1 MEALKITVSVAVIAT
16 VVSTVLGTMA
26 AVGIHAMKKG
36 WASWVLNISYLPMT
50 MPDIVT
56 GISLMLLF
64 IQLNIPTGFWTMT
77 LAHIAFD
84 TPYVL
89 FSVLPRLK
97 QMDPNMY
104 EAALDLGCK
113 PWKAIYKVIIPEISP
128 GIVTGMLMA
137 FTMSI
142 DDFIISYFT
151 GGTVNNLSMAVY
163 GSAKR
168 GVSPSMYALFAL
180 MFVVVLTL
188 LLIINKR
195 SSLEDVRLSKAL
207 IKVGQGAFENCT
219 SLDYIYIPGNV
230 GIIGSWSFKGCTGL
244 VEVDMTWTDITKIRE
259 GAFKNCSALTR
270 IHLPE
275 NIQTLGDSC
284 FYGIGATSFTV
295 PGTVTSIEAWCFARA
310 NLKSITFKG
319 NAPTIGEGAFNK
331 ITLTAYYPR
340 NNATWTSA
348 KKQNYG
354 GTVTWKNG

>member
-1 MEALKITVSVAVIAT
+1 MVSKLLKKLYIALILIFLYAPIVVMIVLSFNEGRSPAQWEGFSFKWYIELFDDRNIMEALKVTVSVAVIAT
-16 VVSTVLGTMA
+16 IVSTVLGTLA
-26 AVGIHAMKKG
+26 AIGIHAMKKG
-36 WASWVLNISYLPMT
+36 WASWVLNVSYLPMT

-180 MFVVVLTL
+180 MFLVVLAL

-195 SSLEDVRLSKAL
+195 SSLEDVR
-207 IKVGQGAFENCT
+207 
-219 SLDYIYIPGNV
+219 
-230 GIIGSWSFKGCTGL
+230 
-244 VEVDMTWTDITKIRE
+244 
-259 GAFKNCSALTR
+259 
-270 IHLPE
+270 
-275 NIQTLGDSC
+275 
-284 FYGIGATSFTV
+284 
-295 PGTVTSIEAWCFARA
+295 
-310 NLKSITFKG
+310 
-319 NAPTIGEGAFNK
+319 
-331 ITLTAYYPR
+331 
-340 NNATWTSA
+340 
-348 KKQNYG
+348 
-354 GTVTWKNG
+354 

>member
-1 MEALKITVSVAVIAT
+1 MVSKALKRLYLGLILVFLYAPIVVMIVLSFNEGRSPAVWEGFSFKWYLELFDDRNIMEALKVTVSVAVIAT
-16 VVSTVLGTMA
+16 VVSTILGTLA

-36 WASWVLNISYLPMT
+36 WANLALNVSYLPMT

-56 GISLMLLF
+56 GVSLMLLF
-64 IQLNIPTGFWTMT
+64 IQLNIPTGFWTMV

-97 QMDPNMY
+97 QMNPNMY

-168 GVSPSMYALFAL
+168 GVSPSMYALFAM
-180 MFVVVLTL
+180 MFVVVLSL

-195 SSLEDVRLSKAL
+195 SSLEDVR
-207 IKVGQGAFENCT
+207 
-219 SLDYIYIPGNV
+219 
-230 GIIGSWSFKGCTGL
+230 
-244 VEVDMTWTDITKIRE
+244 
-259 GAFKNCSALTR
+259 
-270 IHLPE
+270 
-275 NIQTLGDSC
+275 
-284 FYGIGATSFTV
+284 
-295 PGTVTSIEAWCFARA
+295 
-310 NLKSITFKG
+310 
-319 NAPTIGEGAFNK
+319 
-331 ITLTAYYPR
+331 
-340 NNATWTSA
+340 
-348 KKQNYG
+348 
-354 GTVTWKNG
+354 

>member
-1 MEALKITVSVAVIAT
+1 MVSKALKKLYIALILIFLYAPIVVMIVLSFNEGRSPAQWEGFSFKWYVELFCGRDNRNIMEALKVTISVAVIAT
-16 VVSTVLGTMA
+16 VISTVLGTLA
-26 AVGIHAMKKG
+26 AIGIHAMRKG

-97 QMDPNMY
+97 QMNPNMY

-180 MFVVVLTL
+180 MFVVVLML

-195 SSLEDVRLSKAL
+195 SSLEDVR
-207 IKVGQGAFENCT
+207 
-219 SLDYIYIPGNV
+219 
-230 GIIGSWSFKGCTGL
+230 
-244 VEVDMTWTDITKIRE
+244 
-259 GAFKNCSALTR
+259 
-270 IHLPE
+270 
-275 NIQTLGDSC
+275 
-284 FYGIGATSFTV
+284 
-295 PGTVTSIEAWCFARA
+295 
-310 NLKSITFKG
+310 
-319 NAPTIGEGAFNK
+319 
-331 ITLTAYYPR
+331 
-340 NNATWTSA
+340 
-348 KKQNYG
+348 
-354 GTVTWKNG
+354 

>member
-1 MEALKITVSVAVIAT
+1 MVSKALKKLYIALILIFLYAPIVVMIVLSFNEGRSPAQWEGFSFKWYIELFDDRNIMEALKITVSVAVIAT
-16 VVSTVLGTMA
+16 IASTILGTLA
-26 AVGIHAMKKG
+26 AIGIHAMKKG
-36 WASWVLNISYLPMT
+36 WSTWILNISYLPMT

-64 IQLNIPTGFWTMT
+64 IQINIPTGFWTMT

-89 FSVLPRLK
+89 FNVLPRLK
-97 QMDPNMY
+97 QMNPNMY

-113 PWKAIYKVIIPEISP
+113 PMKAIFKVIIPEISP

-180 MFVVVLTL
+180 MFVVVLSL

-195 SSLEDVRLSKAL
+195 SSLEDVR
-207 IKVGQGAFENCT
+207 
-219 SLDYIYIPGNV
+219 
-230 GIIGSWSFKGCTGL
+230 
-244 VEVDMTWTDITKIRE
+244 
-259 GAFKNCSALTR
+259 
-270 IHLPE
+270 
-275 NIQTLGDSC
+275 
-284 FYGIGATSFTV
+284 
-295 PGTVTSIEAWCFARA
+295 
-310 NLKSITFKG
+310 
-319 NAPTIGEGAFNK
+319 
-331 ITLTAYYPR
+331 
-340 NNATWTSA
+340 
-348 KKQNYG
+348 
-354 GTVTWKNG
+354 